1 MKELGKLKTRQTKI
15 EVYDVEQDIMG
26 THLYAIKTITERTE
40 LIRFG
45 NAQQMYSMLKTYW
58 ASVMWVGEDRNEL
71 NRLLAIFASQSVLTT
86 RLEV

>member
-15 EVYDVEQDIMG
+15 EVYDVEQDVMG
-26 THLYAIKTITERTE
+26 THVYAIKTIKERTE

-58 ASVMWVGEDRNEL
+58 PSVMWVGEDRNEL
-71 NRLLAIFASQSVLTT
+71 NRLLAFFSEHTVHIIRV
-86 RLEV
+86 EV